1 MDDKDDDK
9 KRVLTPPSEWAEGMK
24 PKSSSEAEE
33 IDESTDWLEDDDFEV
48 PPESERSSDAEPSAG
63 EEPSAADEEPSADL
77 APTAEATEPEQSSTS
92 DADAILTDHGEAQAE
107 KRSGSKLPWA
117 VAIAGFVVAGGMGG
131 LWLDAQDTAKA
142 EIAELKD
149 TIRSMKRAENKQ
161 TNQDSSL
168 VADNEA
174 LQQQISALQQ
184 QNNQLSDENEALK
197 NREAERAQRA
207 ISASTKTE
215 SATPAASPSPQMEV
229 ETTSAPPSQ
238 TGGIWFVNLESHKS
252 QAVANERLAS
262 LRTEIRNIN
271 LSIAS
276 ANVNGQTYYRVRA
289 AGYASKART
298 QPQRQS
304 GWLKHSRPGLFG

>member
-1 MDDKDDDK
+1 M
-9 KRVLTPPSEWAEGMK
+9 
-24 PKSSSEAEE
+24 
-33 IDESTDWLEDDDFEV
+33 
-48 PPESERSSDAEPSAG
+48 RSLQRRGA
-63 EEPSAADEEPSADL
+63 SADL
-77 APTAEATEPEQSSTS
+77 EPQLKQPNPSNHRLQTLTQFLPTTVKLKPKKKRFEA
-92 DADAILTDHGEAQAE
+92 ALG
-107 KRSGSKLPWA
+107 

-215 SATPAASPSPQMEV
+215 SATPAASPSHKWRWKPHLHHPARPV
-229 ETTSAPPSQ
+229 AFGSSTSRA
-238 TGGIWFVNLESHKS
+238 TRAK
-252 QAVANERLAS
+252 RL
-262 LRTEIRNIN
+262 RM
-271 LSIAS
+271 S
-276 ANVNGQTYYRVRA
+276 A
-289 AGYASKART
+289 
-298 QPQRQS
+298 
-304 GWLKHSRPGLFG
+304 

>member
-9 KRVLTPPSEWAEGMK
+9 KRVLTPPSEWADGMK

-48 PPESERSSDAEPSAG
+48 PPESERSSDTEPSADEELSAG
-63 EEPSAADEEPSADL
+63 EEPTE
-77 APTAEATEPEQSSTS
+77 AEATEAEQSSTS

-117 VAIAGFVVAGGMGG
+117 VAIGGFVVAGGMGG
-131 LWLDAQDTAKA
+131 LWLDAQETAKT

-161 TNQDSSL
+161 TNQDSRL

-197 NREAERAQRA
+197 NREAERAERA
-207 ISASTKTE
+207 ISASTKNRISNACSITE
-215 SATPAASPSPQMEV
+215 PTN
-229 ETTSAPPSQ
+229 
-238 TGGIWFVNLESHKS
+238 GGGNHIC
-252 QAVANERLAS
+252 
-262 LRTEIRNIN
+262 T
-271 LSIAS
+271 
-276 ANVNGQTYYRVRA
+276 
-289 AGYASKART
+289 T
-298 QPQRQS
+298 QPDGRHLVRQPREPQEPI
-304 GWLKHSRPGLFG
+304 GCE